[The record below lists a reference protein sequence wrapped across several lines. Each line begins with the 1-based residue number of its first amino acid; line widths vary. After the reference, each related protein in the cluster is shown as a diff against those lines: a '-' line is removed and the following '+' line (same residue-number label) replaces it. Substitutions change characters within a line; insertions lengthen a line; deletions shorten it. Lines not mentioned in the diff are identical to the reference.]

1 MNNKRWSEEE
11 LQYLLNNIKDKPDDL
26 FEKFSIE
33 FENLRTYSAFKEKR
47 TQLIRKYN
55 IEDCWRRKRK
65 VKAAW
70 TEEEDE
76 FLTQHLTV
84 DNYTL
89 LEEFEKKCGQTRS
102 KKAIEVRRGMIRQGQ
117 IKNVEVDINIKKVDP
132 KKVAYR
138 ERMIQRAKT
147 NNRNERLKDFNDL
160 IPNKDYSFKNIGPRK
175 WKQGKYLY
183 MNDYSLYFRTK
194 HGFVE
199 TLPRNRNLIHIK
211 DGETGQP
218 VCRHIKL
225 SNIDRV

>member
-11 LQYLLNNIKDKPDDL
+11 LQYLLDNIKDKPDVL

-89 LEEFEKKCGQTRS
+89 LEEFEKKFGQTRS

-117 IKNVEVDINIKKVDP
+117 IKTVDVDIDIKKVDP

-138 ERMIQRAKT
+138 ER
-147 NNRNERLKDFNDL
+147 LKDFNEL

-183 MNDYSLYFRTK
+183 MNEYSIYFRTK
-194 HGFVE
+194 YGFVE

-211 DGETGQP
+211 DNETGQP

-225 SNIDRV
+225 SSIDRA

>member
-11 LQYLLNNIKDKPDDL
+11 LQYLLNNTKDKPDDL

-33 FENLRTYSAFKEKR
+33 FENLRTYPAFREKR
-47 TQLIRKYN
+47 MQLIRKYN

-65 VKAAW
+65 VKVAW

-76 FLTQHLTV
+76 FLTQHLTD

-89 LEEFEKKCGQTRS
+89 LEEFEKKFGQTRS

-160 IPNKDYSFKNIGPRK
+160 TPNKDYSFKNIGLRK

-211 DGETGQP
+211 DSETGQP

-225 SNIDRV
+225 SNIDRA

>member
-89 LEEFEKKCGQTRS
+89 IEEFEKKFGQTRS

-117 IKNVEVDINIKKVDP
+117 IKNVDVDINIKKVDP
-132 KKVAYR
+132 KKV
-138 ERMIQRAKT
+138 EIGRA
-147 NNRNERLKDFNDL
+147 
-160 IPNKDYSFKNIGPRK
+160 
-175 WKQGKYLY
+175 
-183 MNDYSLYFRTK
+183 
-194 HGFVE
+194 HV
-199 TLPRNRNLIHIK
+199 
-211 DGETGQP
+211 
-218 VCRHIKL
+218 
-225 SNIDRV
+225 